1 MKKERI
7 LIYTGTIFLFLSL
20 AAFFYACLVAIY
32 KSTFV
37 QYAIAFAVICFLFL
51 YKKGGVKDNDEC

>member
-1 MKKERI
+1 MKKEKI
-7 LIYTGTIFLFLSL
+7 LVYAGTIFLFLSL

-37 QYAIAFAVICFLFL
+37 QYAIALAVIYFLFF
-51 YKKGGVKDNDEC
+51 YKKGDER

>member
-7 LIYTGTIFLFLSL
+7 LVYAGTIFLFLSL
-20 AAFFYACLVAIY
+20 VAFFYACLVAIY

-37 QYAIAFAVICFLFL
+37 QYAIAFVVVIYFLFFF
-51 YKKGGVKDNDEC
+51 KKGDKR

>member
-51 YKKGGVKDNDEC
+51 YKKGGG